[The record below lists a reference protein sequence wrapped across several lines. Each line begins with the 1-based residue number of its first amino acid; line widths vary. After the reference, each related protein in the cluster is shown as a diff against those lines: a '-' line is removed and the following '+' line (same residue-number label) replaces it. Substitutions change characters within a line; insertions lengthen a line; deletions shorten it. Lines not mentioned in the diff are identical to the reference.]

1 MKFICVVIIMI
12 TFPNAELVRGV
23 VYDIDSKNPVENVN
37 IILPDLD
44 TGTVSDKNGLFEFNV
59 FKSGVYTI
67 NASMIGYKVYSEKF
81 VVETTEM
88 KTHKIYLTKEP
99 IEWEAVNVMGLIP
112 SKHSPEITQ
121 VVEADKKINTDQN
134 TLSSLLSNL
143 HGIQV
148 QAAHDYGRN
157 VNISIRG
164 SSDFKPGGYN
174 NRVLLLLDGFP
185 VSIPNSG
192 SSDWNAIP
200 FESVQRIEVV
210 RGPASSI
217 YGHNSMG
224 GVINIVTRSGIGVE
238 RKWYP
243 RLRFGSYGS
252 RGMSLSFNGKKQ
264 GANINSSMGY
274 SSSNGHRFNSGYE
287 QARLSLKV
295 NKILPKNQKIQLSII
310 GCNSFNQQPGFIYP
324 DNPEL
329 KSYRESFRISGYLQ
343 IYYKRNFKKNIISI
357 SLATN
362 QFKTDY
368 RDRNDTP
375 YDEKQGKTNYRDQSY
390 IMRSQIQRFFNDSGT
405 LIIGTELSFDQSKS
419 NVLRNI
425 YDSLEQ
431 NTVAGFIQY
440 RRPFSENF
448 INEIGLRYDFR
459 NISGGER
466 YPIKNFRALSPKY
479 TIHYKPNSFFSSY
492 LSFNKGFRAPS
503 ISELYLEY
511 ESSYGLLLK
520 GNPSLKPES
529 LTSTE
534 IGLKYQKQQSF
545 SFFGNIFFNQYKDM
559 IDFIYTI
566 PVKSINIEEVRG
578 IGIEL
583 GSDSYLKKTGSNIN
597 LSYSYLM
604 MENIDSNVPL
614 LYRPSH
620 RFTLTFLQELS
631 FLTFQFSSKYTSRQL
646 YEDFLSNDHPIVE
659 NKVLFPLME
668 LPETIITELNISKRL
683 KNFDLAVKVKN
694 FTDQRY
700 VLIQHYPMPG
710 RNFEFSIN
718 KIIE

>member
-1 MKFICVVIIMI
+1 MRFIFFILSIITSLRSEFI
-12 TFPNAELVRGV
+12 QGI
-23 VYDIDSKNPVENVN
+23 VYDNDTNVPVENVN
-37 IILPDLD
+37 IFFPHFDIGTVTDENGSFRLNSLD
-44 TGTVSDKNGLFEFNV
+44 TGL
-59 FKSGVYTI
+59 YI
-67 NASMIGYKVYSEKF
+67 LNASMIGYKLYSEKF
-81 VVETTEM
+81 EVGAIEN
-88 KTHKIYLTKEP
+88 KYYKIYLFREP
-99 IEWEAVNVMGLIP
+99 IEWQAVNVMGLIP

-121 VVEADKKINTDQN
+121 MVETDRKINTNQN
-134 TLSSLLSNL
+134 TLSSLLNNL

-148 QAAHDYGRN
+148 QTAHDYGRN

-200 FESVQRIEVV
+200 FETVKRIEIV

-224 GVINIVTRSGIGVE
+224 GVINIVTRSGSSE
-238 RKWYP
+238 EEKWYP
-243 RLRFGSYGS
+243 KLSFGSYGS
-252 RGMSLSFNGKKQ
+252 RGLSLSFNDKKQ
-264 GANINSSMGY
+264 GTNINSSLGY

-287 QARLSLKV
+287 QTRLSIKV

-310 GCNSFNQQPGFIYP
+310 GSNSFNQQPGFIYP
-324 DNPEL
+324 DNPDL

-343 IYYKRNFKKNIISI
+343 MYYKRNIGENIISI

-375 YDEKQGKTNYRDQSY
+375 SDEKQGKTNYRDQSY
-390 IMRSQIQRFFNDSGT
+390 IMRSQIQRFFNDAGT
-405 LIIGTELSFDQSKS
+405 LIVGTELLFDQSKS

-425 YDSLEQ
+425 YDSPEQ
-431 NTVAGFIQY
+431 NTAAGFIQY
-440 RRPFSENF
+440 RRSFSGNF
-448 INEIGLRYDFR
+448 IYDLGLRYDFR

-466 YPIKNFRALSPKY
+466 YPIKNFRAFSPKF
-479 TIHYKPNSFFSSY
+479 TFHFKPNSFFSSY

-529 LTSTE
+529 LTSSE
-534 IGLKYQKQQSF
+534 VGLKYQKQQSF
-545 SFFGNIFFNQYKDM
+545 SFFSNIFFNQYKDM

-566 PVKSINIEEVRG
+566 PVKSINREDVRG

-583 GSDSYLKKTGSNIN
+583 GFDNYLKKTDSNIN
-597 LSYSYLM
+597 LSYSYLK
-604 MENIDSNVPL
+604 MENINSNVSL

-631 FLTFQFSSKYTSRQL
+631 FLTFQFSSKYTSRQF
-646 YEDFLSNDHPIVE
+646 YEDFLSSDHPIIE

-668 LPETIITELNISKRL
+668 LPETIITELNISKRF
-683 KNFDLAVKVKN
+683 KNIDLAVKVKN
-694 FTDQRY
+694 ITDQRY

-710 RNFEFSIN
+710 RNFEFSMN
-718 KIIE
+718 KNIE

>member
-1 MKFICVVIIMI
+1 MI
-12 TFPNAELVRGV
+12 TFSNAELVRGV

-448 INEIGLRYDFR
+448 VNEIGLRYDFR

-583 GSDSYLKKTGSNIN
+583 GSNNYLKKTGSNIN

-683 KNFDLAVKVKN
+683 KNFDLTVKVKN

>member
-1 MKFICVVIIMI
+1 MI

-583 GSDSYLKKTGSNIN
+583 GSNNYLKKTGSNIN

>member
-1 MKFICVVIIMI
+1 MI

-583 GSDSYLKKTGSNIN
+583 GSNNYLKKTGSNIN
-597 LSYSYLM
+597 LSYSYLK

>member
-224 GVINIVTRSGIGVE
+224 GVINIVTRSGIGVGK
-238 RKWYP
+238 KWYP

-264 GANINSSMGY
+264 GTNINSSMGY

-343 IYYKRNFKKNIISI
+343 IYYKRNIKKNIISI

-375 YDEKQGKTNYRDQSY
+375 SDEKQGKTNYRDQSY

-405 LIIGTELSFDQSKS
+405 LIIGTELLFDQSKS

-425 YDSLEQ
+425 YDSPEQ
-431 NTVAGFIQY
+431 NTAAGFIQY

-448 INEIGLRYDFR
+448 INELGLRYDFR

-466 YPIKNFRALSPKY
+466 YPIKNFRALSPKF
-479 TIHYKPNSFFSSY
+479 TFHYKPNLFFSSY

-583 GSDSYLKKTGSNIN
+583 GSNNYLKKTGSNIN

-683 KNFDLAVKVKN
+683 KNFDLTVKVKN
-694 FTDQRY
+694 ITDQRY

>member
-1 MKFICVVIIMI
+1 MKYISFILFI
-12 TFPNAELVRGV
+12 TTFVRTELIRGI
-23 VYDIDSKNPVENVN
+23 VYDVDTNIPVENVN
-37 IILPDLD
+37 IFLPDLNIGSV
-44 TGTVSDKNGLFEFNV
+44 TDKNGSFKFNDV
-59 FKSGVYTI
+59 DSGKCLVH
-67 NASMIGYKVYSEKF
+67 ASMIGYKLFSENF
-81 VVETTEM
+81 EVGGIEN
-88 KTHKIYLTKEP
+88 KTYKIFLIKEP
-99 IEWEAVNVMGLIP
+99 IEWKAVNVMGLIP

-121 VVEADKKINTDQN
+121 MIEADKKINTNQN
-134 TLSSLLSNL
+134 TLSSFLNNL

-148 QAAHDYGRN
+148 QTAHDHGRN

-200 FESVQRIEVV
+200 FETVQRIEIV

-224 GVINIVTRSGIGVE
+224 GVINIVTRSGGPAVK
-238 RKWYP
+238 KWYP
-243 RLRFGSYGS
+243 KLRFGSYGS
-252 RGMSLSFNGKKQ
+252 RGLSLSHSGKSQ
-264 GANINSSMGY
+264 DTNINSSVGY
-274 SSSNGHRFNSGYE
+274 SSSNGHRFNSGFE
-287 QARLSLKV
+287 QTRLSLKI

-310 GCNSFNQQPGFIYP
+310 GCNSFNQQPGFVYP

-329 KSYRESFRISGYLQ
+329 ISYRESFRVSGYLQ
-343 IYYKRNFKKNIISI
+343 MYYKRNIGENIISI

-375 YDEKQGKTNYRDQSY
+375 FDKKQGKTNYRDHSY
-390 IMRSQIQRFFNDSGT
+390 IIRSQIQRFFNDAGT
-405 LIIGTELSFDQSKS
+405 LVVGTELLYDQSKS

-425 YDSLEQ
+425 YDQPEQ

-440 RRPFSENF
+440 RKPLSENF
-448 INEIGLRYDFR
+448 LYDLGLRYDFR
-459 NISGGER
+459 NVTGGER
-466 YPIKNFRALSPKY
+466 YAIKNFKAFSPKF
-479 TIHYKPNSFFSSY
+479 TLHYKPNSFFTSY
-492 LSFNKGFRAPS
+492 FSFNKGFRAPS
-503 ISELYLEY
+503 ISELFLEY

-520 GNPSLKPES
+520 GNPYLRPES

-534 IGLKYQKQQSF
+534 VGLKYQRQEDF
-545 SFFGNIFFNQYKDM
+545 SFFGNIFFNQYRDM

-566 PVKSINIEEVRG
+566 PVRSINREEVRG
-578 IGIEL
+578 VGIEM
-583 GSDSYLKKTGSNIN
+583 GSDTYLKKTGSNIN
-597 LSYSYLM
+597 LSYSYLKM
-604 MENIDSNVPL
+604 KNIDSDIPL

-646 YEDFLSNDHPIVE
+646 YEDFLSDDHPIVD
-659 NKVLFPLME
+659 NKVIFPLIE
-668 LPETIITELNISKRL
+668 LPETIITELNISK
-683 KNFDLAVKVKN
+683 KVMNFDLSVKIKN
-694 FTDQRY
+694 ITDQKY

-718 KIIE
+718 KIID

>member
-448 INEIGLRYDFR
+448 VNEIGLRYDFR